1 MTASPR
7 NTNVILRSVPLGMAV
22 LALVLSPSA
31 GRTTTPPA
39 ETKKETPKSTPTTT
53 SKTDAK
59 VTSKDAKSTTTSKT
73 ETKSTATSKT
83 GTKSSVPDSTTLKG
97 GTSGTHFPDMTVTG
111 EDRIRID
118 FERPELI
125 LDLEAKSAPGL
136 ERERTLDIV
145 DRGAPDLNNPLLAQ
159 SAGRRS
165 DYTGRPW
172 LSHFSNGAVARFRP
186 ALTKVERWTLQVA
199 DSRGNTVA
207 KFQGQGRV
215 PEQIVWDGRTTDG
228 ELALPGLT
236 YSYVFEA
243 YDEAGNKRNFL
254 GDAFTVNPY
263 IREEKAG
270 ITLLVPGTE
279 LAGKA
284 TPGQPFPIL
293 LEAASWLN
301 QLERVD
307 GPVVVEAHARTRD
320 EAVALATKVGDALP
334 SLLLGP
340 KSRLE
345 IRQNVVDDAPES
357 GVCILKASS

>member
-7 NTNVILRSVPLGMAV
+7 ITQSILRSVPLGATV
-22 LALVLSPSA
+22 LALALYPSGGWTA
-31 GRTTTPPA
+31 PPST
-39 ETKKETPKSTPTTT
+39 ETKTEATT
-53 SKTDAK
+53 SKTDTKATA
-59 VTSKDAKSTTTSKT
+59 TSKGTPSKTTSKT
-73 ETKSTATSKT
+73 ETKSTAGSKT
-83 GTKSSVPDSTTLKG
+83 ETKSTPPDSTTLKG
-97 GTSGTHFPDMTVTG
+97 GTSGTQFPDMTVTG

-145 DRGAPDLNNPLLAQ
+145 DRGAPDLNDPLLTQ

-186 ALTKVERWTLQVA
+186 ALSKVERWTLQVA

-215 PEQIVWDGRTTDG
+215 PEQIVWDGRTMGGD
-228 ELALPGLT
+228 LALPGLT

-263 IREEKAG
+263 IREEKTG

-284 TPGQPFPIL
+284 SPGQPFPIL
-293 LEAASWLN
+293 LETASWLN

-307 GPVVVEAHARTRD
+307 GPVIVEAHARTRD
-320 EAVALATKVGDALP
+320 EAVALATKIGDALP
-334 SLLLGP
+334 PLLLGP

-357 GVCILKASS
+357 GVCIVKATS

>member
-7 NTNVILRSVPLGMAV
+7 ITNVLLRSVPLGMAV
-22 LALVLSPSA
+22 LALALSPSS
-31 GRTTTPPA
+31 GRSTTPSSEA
-39 ETKKETPKSTPTTT
+39 EKETTTTT

-59 VTSKDAKSTTTSKT
+59 STATSKDAKSTSKS
-73 ETKSTATSKT
+73 ETTSKT
-83 GTKSSVPDSTTLKG
+83 GTKSTAPDSTTLKG
-97 GTSGTHFPDMTVTG
+97 GTSGTQFPDMTVTG

-145 DRGAPDLNNPLLAQ
+145 DRGAPDLKDPLLAQ

-172 LSHFSNGAVARFRP
+172 LSHFSNGAVARFHP
-186 ALTKVERWTLQVA
+186 ALTKVKRWTLEVA

-207 KFQGQGRV
+207 KFQGQDRV
-215 PEQIVWDGRTTDG
+215 PEQIVWDGRTMGG

-263 IREEKAG
+263 IREEKTG

-284 TPGQPFPIL
+284 SPGQPFPIL
-293 LEAASWLN
+293 LETASWLN

-320 EAVALATKVGDALP
+320 EAVALATKVGEALP
-334 SLLLGP
+334 PLLLGP

-357 GVCILKASS
+357 GVCIVKASS